1 VFFDDHPVFIDV
13 QRTLGFEGLKLGVMC
28 EPLEKICDGQASL
41 LMPIIPGVEWLEIGR
56 VEMGKLIL
64 IEHNGWSFSAP
75 IAVETLSLS
84 MRLVPLIM
92 PIIAEEV
99 QVVPEILPAL
109 RDLILHGSRSFL
121 ELFSQD
127 VVGPFVAARQVLGNP
142 VVVDLWY

>member
-1 VFFDDHPVFIDV
+1 
-13 QRTLGFEGLKLGVMC
+13 MC
-28 EPLEKICDGQASL
+28 EPLEQICDGQASPL
-41 LMPIIPGVEWLEIGR
+41 IHIIPGVEWLEIGR
-56 VEMGKLIL
+56 VELGKLIL
-64 IEHNGWSFSAP
+64 IEHNDWSFSAL

-84 MRLVPLIM
+84 MGLVPLIM
-92 PIIAEEV
+92 PMLADEV

-121 ELFSQD
+121 ESFLQD